1 MQCETEWGAKCLL
14 KDSRFFHVRFEAQ
27 TIKWGWV
34 WYSGAESPCHHFTC
48 CVTSS
53 QPSQPS
59 PAQQPTKP
67 GHSNLS
73 CNLIFTRLH
82 AHSFYALSI
91 AWTNFQLFSSHQCSG
106 QLTLNTVIT
115 HFQTSQSWQHFCH
128 KTQNITMKLTLKST
142 SIWITRKM
150 PHFQKEFLEYVFQS
164 FWDFGLWFWTILCP
178 APLNG
183 RVVKCPARGSALA
196 AAARLVRTDK

>member
-1 MQCETEWGAKCLL
+1 MRLSVVFWCWVSMSSFHLL
-14 KDSRFFHVRFEAQ
+14 
-27 TIKWGWV
+27 
-34 WYSGAESPCHHFTC
+34 CHLQPA
-48 CVTSS
+48 

-142 SIWITRKM
+142 SIWKTRKM
-150 PHFQKEFLEYVFQS
+150 HHFQIDFLNMSSRIFETWGYGSGRFCALL
-164 FWDFGLWFWTILCP
+164 LWMAELS
-178 APLNG
+178 N
-183 RVVKCPARGSALA
+183 ALQEVQPWLLLHA
-196 AAARLVRTDK
+196 LFERTSRL

>member
-1 MQCETEWGAKCLL
+1 MRLSVVFWCWVSMSSFHLL
-14 KDSRFFHVRFEAQ
+14 
-27 TIKWGWV
+27 
-34 WYSGAESPCHHFTC
+34 CHLQPA
-48 CVTSS
+48 

-115 HFQTSQSWQHFCH
+115 HFETSQSWQHFCH

>member
-53 QPSQPS
+53 QPSQPR

-150 PHFQKEFLEYVFQS
+150 PHFQKEFLEYVFQN
-164 FWDFGLWFWTILCP
+164 FWDSGYSSGRFCALLLWMAELSN
-178 APLNG
+178 ALQ
-183 RVVKCPARGSALA
+183 GSALT